1 MKATALNNPA
11 SSCPAPT
18 EKVSTFSELL
28 RAASKEKHLSV
39 SALAHAVETSVSQIE
54 RVFAGER
61 TDIGVVRKVVEVLE
75 VTFEQVRTL
84 ENIGDAV
91 VYLWCPEVGEHLRN
105 TRGAIATSA
114 MATKIGVSTST
125 INRWENGT
133 VRPNETNIAAL
144 VAAYG
149 VELVDLIGNGLW
161 PPVRYPGASRI
172 GTVLAACRLE
182 RNITQRGFA
191 RALGFN
197 IRTYRAWEMGCSQ
210 PGPKARQQL
219 ADALDIDVALL
230 DECYSRVER
239 HHTNRSEFATML
251 VTHRK
256 TLGMSREELARR
268 NGLSITEIQG
278 FEILDHTPQ
287 FRMLGRIAK
296 VYQLNAEQV
305 LNFLPSSPDDSFG
318 SWMKKC
324 RQKAVKS
331 NQDMQ
336 DETGIS
342 RNSFVFFES
351 NRVRPNSKTMTAI
364 ARALNI
370 PLYEAQARLAAAGPV
385 VVTPFALAC
394 RNAREAAG
402 LTRGEANRA
411 FGIGSSITQMEQSC
425 WVPSLAKLPVLAA
438 ILQVPV
444 EVLDKAWR
452 ETKLVPA

>member
-1 MKATALNNPA
+1 MKATIKKTA

-39 SALAHAVETSVSQIE
+39 SALAHAVETSVYQIE
-54 RVFAGER
+54 RLLAGER

-91 VYLWCPEVGEHLRN
+91 VYLWCPEVGKHLRN
-105 TRGAIATSA
+105 TRGTIATSA
-114 MATKIGVSTST
+114 MATKIGVNTST
-125 INRWENGT
+125 INRWEHGT
-133 VRPNETNIAAL
+133 VRPNESNIAAL

-149 VELVDLIGNGLW
+149 VELADLIGNGLW
-161 PPVRYPGASRI
+161 PPVRHPGASRI
-172 GTVLAACRLE
+172 GTVLAACRTE
-182 RNITQRGFA
+182 QNTQNGFA

-197 IRTYRAWEMGCSQ
+197 INTYRDWEKGCSQ

-219 ADALDIDVALL
+219 ADALDIDVELL
-230 DECYSRVER
+230 DECYARVER
-239 HHTNRSEFATML
+239 HHANRSEFATML

-256 TLGMSREELARR
+256 TLGMSREQLARQ
-268 NGLSITEIQG
+268 NGLSITEIQS
-278 FEILDHTPQ
+278 FERLDHTPM
-287 FRMLGRIAK
+287 FRTLKRIAK
-296 VYQLNAEQV
+296 VYQLSAEQV
-305 LNFLPSSPDDSFG
+305 LNFTPSSPDDSFG
-318 SWMKKC
+318 SWMKTC
-324 RQKAVKS
+324 RLQAAKS
-331 NQDMQ
+331 VYDMQ

-351 NRVRPNSKTMTAI
+351 DRVRPNSKTMTAI
-364 ARALNI
+364 ARALNV

-402 LTRGEANRA
+402 ITRGEANRA
-411 FGIGSSITQMEQSC
+411 YGTGIPITQMEKSL

-444 EVLDKAWR
+444 EVLNKAWR
-452 ETKLVPA
+452 ETKLVTA